1 MTGVGDHLVVE
12 IVAIAHGGHFIAR
25 VDGRVVFVRHA
36 IPGEQ
41 VEIVITGQGPKGRF
55 LLADA
60 VSVVRPSVDRVKP
73 PCQYSAECG
82 GCDFQHISM
91 ARQRELKSQVLRE
104 QLSRLAGLD
113 EIGGQPLDD
122 VVHVVAVPGDDAG
135 LHWRTRVRFAVDDDG
150 RVGLRRHH
158 SHAVVPIESCALV
171 TPSLTDIGIPTHHWP
186 GSRDVIA
193 VSASSGERVVVPEPT
208 HVGTPARNLP
218 VDVAVPG
225 LRGRGWVR
233 ELVGGREWRVAADGF
248 WQVHP
253 GAAEALVTYVRD
265 ILKPTSGDHLLDLYS
280 GVGLFAGLLASD
292 LGPTGQIDAVEVS
305 VQACADARRNLHDLP
320 TVRIH
325 QMAVDTW
332 LASHRDASPTIVVLD
347 PPRGGAGKRVVEA
360 VLASRPRA
368 VAYVACD
375 PAALG
380 RDLGYARASG
390 WQVAS
395 VRGFDLFPMTHH
407 MEAVALLI
415 PG

>member
-1 MTGVGDHLVVE
+1 VTGVGDHLVVE
-12 IVAIAHGGHFIAR
+12 IESIAHGGHFIAR

-60 VSVVRPSVDRVKP
+60 IGVVQPSSDRVTP
-73 PCQYSAECG
+73 PCRYSSECG
-82 GCDFQHISM
+82 GCDFQHISTT
-91 ARQRELKSQVLRE
+91 RQRELKSQVLRE
-104 QLSRLAGLD
+104 QLSRLAGL
-113 EIGGQPLDD
+113 ESIGGTPLAD
-122 VVHVVAVPGDDAG
+122 VVNVAAVPGDEEG
-135 LHWRTRVRFAVDDDG
+135 LHWRTRVRYAVDDDG

-158 SHAVVPIESCALV
+158 SHAVVPIESCALA
-171 TPSLTDIGIPTHHWP
+171 TPSLTGIGVQSHRWP

-193 VSASSGERVVVPEPT
+193 VAASSGERVVVPEPT
-208 HVGTPARNLP
+208 HVGTPARSLP
-218 VDVAVPG
+218 VDVAIPG

-233 ELVGGREWRVAADGF
+233 EVAGGREWRVAADGF

-253 GAAEALVTYVRD
+253 GAAEALVAQVRE
-265 ILKPTSGDHLLDLYS
+265 ILQPAPGEHLLDLYS
-280 GVGLFAGLLASD
+280 GVGLFAGLLAPD
-292 LGPTGQIDAVEVS
+292 LGPDGQIDAVEVS
-305 VQACADARRNLHDLP
+305 VQACSDARRNLHDVP

-332 LASHRDASPTIVVLD
+332 LLSNLDVSPSIVVLD
-347 PPRGGAGKRVVEA
+347 PPRGGAGKRVVDA
-360 VLASRPRA
+360 VLGSGPRA
-368 VAYVACD
+368 LAYVACD

-380 RDLGYARASG
+380 RDLGYARAQG

-395 VRGFDLFPMTHH
+395 VQGFDLFPMTHH
-407 MEAVALLI
+407 LEAVALLI